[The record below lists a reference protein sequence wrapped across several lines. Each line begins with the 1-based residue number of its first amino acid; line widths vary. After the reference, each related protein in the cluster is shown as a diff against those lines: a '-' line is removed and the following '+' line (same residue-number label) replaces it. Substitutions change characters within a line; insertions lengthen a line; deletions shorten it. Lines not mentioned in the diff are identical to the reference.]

1 MELYEIIRSLPSIDG
16 PSVRIAAA
24 EPMPRAVIDPER
36 LHVVVEA
43 GAAASLVVLHTQAS
57 TASVELEADEGAS
70 LEVIEFFAADAFAEV
85 RVRQAAASRVRLTT
99 VEAAGGNLR
108 CTTELAGRDALCET
122 NALLLA
128 GSDEHTELTLRTNHL
143 VPDCKSR
150 TQVRGVAGGTAT
162 AVFRGLVYVAPDAQR
177 TDARQ
182 QSRNVLVSDTARID
196 AQPQLE
202 IYADDVQCTHGATVG
217 LLDRD
222 AILYM
227 RQRGLDES
235 QARRLQLA
243 GFVAELLQECAPEPL
258 CAALREA
265 VESRLSQL

>member
-1 MELYEIIRSLPSIDG
+1 M
-16 PSVRIAAA
+16 
-24 EPMPRAVIDPER
+24 
-36 LHVVVEA
+36 
-43 GAAASLVVLHTQAS
+43 
-57 TASVELEADEGAS
+57 
-70 LEVIEFFAADAFAEV
+70 
-85 RVRQAAASRVRLTT
+85 
-99 VEAAGGNLR
+99 
-108 CTTELAGRDALCET
+108 
-122 NALLLA
+122 
-128 GSDEHTELTLRTNHL
+128 
-143 VPDCKSR
+143 PDCKSR

-182 QSRNVLVSDTARID
+182 QCRNVLVSDTARID

-258 CAALREA
+258 CEALREA

>member
-24 EPMPRAVIDPER
+24 EPMPRAAIDPER

-57 TASVELEADEGAS
+57 TASIELEAGEGAS

-85 RVRQAAASRVRLTT
+85 QVRQAAASRVRLTT

-177 TDARQ
+177 TDA
-182 QSRNVLVSDTARID
+182 
-196 AQPQLE
+196 QPQLE